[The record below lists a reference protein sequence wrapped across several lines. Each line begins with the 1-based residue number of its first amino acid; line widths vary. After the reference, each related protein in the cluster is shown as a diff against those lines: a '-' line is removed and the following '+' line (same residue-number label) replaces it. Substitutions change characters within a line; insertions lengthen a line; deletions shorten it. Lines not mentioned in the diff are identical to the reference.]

1 METESIGELKS
12 LEESELSRDSYEI
25 YYEGVKKSE
34 WTTWHVIWCDII
46 ERLKFIVVATIEFSF
61 G

>member
-12 LEESELSRDSYEI
+12 LEESELSRDSYKI

-34 WTTWHVIWCDII
+34 WTT
-46 ERLKFIVVATIEFSF
+46 
-61 G
+61 